1 MVLIFSKVQRCN
13 IKGAPNGFYGYLEQF
28 DAPAELA
35 DQLVK
40 ANVAGYVEKQPA
52 PAISTQMR
60 EPEPEPAPA
69 PEPEPEPVPEPSQKG
84 GKNRRR

>member
-35 DQLVK
+35 KQLVD
-40 ANVAGYVEKQPA
+40 ANVAGYVEKKSLA
-52 PAISTQMR
+52 
-60 EPEPEPAPA
+60 PEPSPA
-69 PEPEPEPVPEPSQKG
+69 PESEPQLEPEEELAPEPSQKG
-84 GKNRRR
+84 GKKARR